1 MCQLILRDNKK
12 WYSFIGQLLSAVF
25 CHIRA
30 GVSSSL
36 DTYVHV
42 PQTVQ
47 FIFNNNVV
55 SALLALNT
63 ILIINTKRE
72 KRSIPRHI
80 FQASG
85 NVPRKL
91 HLLFFKCYGM
101 QHFDEEYTIRS
112 SFTAACA
119 SLTAPLQRSWHQP
132 CT

>member
-1 MCQLILRDNKK
+1 MCQLILWDNKK

-47 FIFNNNVV
+47 FIFNIDAV

-63 ILIINTKRE
+63 IIIIDTKRE
-72 KRSIPRHI
+72 KRSILDT
-80 FQASG
+80 FSG
-85 NVPRKL
+85 IWERAQETTPFV
-91 HLLFFKCYGM
+91 F
-101 QHFDEEYTIRS
+101 
-112 SFTAACA
+112 
-119 SLTAPLQRSWHQP
+119 
-132 CT
+132 

>member
-1 MCQLILRDNKK
+1 MCQLILWDKKK
-12 WYSFIGQLLSAVF
+12 WSSFIGQLLSVVF

-47 FIFNNNVV
+47 FIFNIDAV

-72 KRSIPRHI
+72 KCSIPDT
-80 FQASG
+80 FSG
-85 NVPRKL
+85 IW
-91 HLLFFKCYGM
+91 
-101 QHFDEEYTIRS
+101 E
-112 SFTAACA
+112 CA
-119 SLTAPLQRSWHQP
+119 QKTTPFVL
-132 CT
+132 